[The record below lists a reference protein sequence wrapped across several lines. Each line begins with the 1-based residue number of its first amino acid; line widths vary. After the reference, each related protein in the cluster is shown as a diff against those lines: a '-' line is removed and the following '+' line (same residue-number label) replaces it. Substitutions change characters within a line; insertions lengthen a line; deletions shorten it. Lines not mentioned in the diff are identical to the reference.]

1 MKFAIGHVRVSSNKQ
16 FDHGDSIEAQKQRIE
31 EAAARR
37 DFTIVRWFVEHYS
50 GRKDQRMVID
60 DMLVYLANNQDDVR
74 AVFIYQINRFTRA
87 GGDNYLYLRKQLYDL
102 DTELIDTHGII
113 QKSQNSLAHLGFSY
127 EWSNQS
133 PSRLA
138 EVMVAENA
146 YSGGRDILTR
156 TIGQQ
161 IRLTKKGYQCRPA
174 NIGYKNVKIMNED
187 GKKRPIMVPDEIESP
202 WFKTMFE
209 LRADGQFSD
218 QEICNRVNAMGYKS
232 RRYIRRDP
240 KTRKVIGTTGELPL
254 IPKKLDEYITHTIYC
269 GVRVEKWTNYEP
281 IKTPFP
287 GLVSIDLFN
296 RANRGKVYIY
306 ENKNGSLVVEYNKRK
321 HRRSPDNPDFLLR
334 HVVNCPH
341 CQSPFMG
348 SFSTNKFGKPFGYY
362 HCARKHKRLAVA
374 KPVFESTVGKY
385 LEQIEFKPVFLGLF
399 KETIREV
406 WQEKNK
412 SAQVEVQ
419 AATDHV
425 DGLRARQDML
435 MEKIEQLNSPV
446 VIRKLENE
454 VDELEVLIK
463 KASQHKDKFEVKI
476 DQIEAYF
483 EFAKNL
489 LEHPYDCSQNAPA
502 RVKLEKVWG
511 FIFKSTPTY
520 EELKSGTPRL
530 SLLYRLAQ
538 ASDLSKKELAYQAR
552 KNWNFFEE
560 DIQRFLFG
568 TS

>member
-31 EAAARR
+31 ESAARR
-37 DFTIVRWFVEHYS
+37 GFAIVRWFVEHYS

-60 DMLVYLANNQDDVR
+60 DMLEYLADNQDDVR

-102 DTELIDTHGII
+102 GAELIDTHGII
-113 QKSQNSLAHLGFSY
+113 QKNQNTLAHLGFSY
-127 EWSNQS
+127 EWSIQS

-174 NIGYKNVKIMNED
+174 NIGYKNVKIMTED
-187 GKKRPIMVPDEIESP
+187 GKKRPIMVPDEVEAP
-202 WFKTMFE
+202 WFKKMFE

-218 QEICNRVNAMGYKS
+218 QEICDRVNAMGYKS
-232 RRYIRRDP
+232 RRMIRRDP
-240 KTRKVIGTTGELPL
+240 KTRKVIGTTGELSL
-254 IPKKLDEYITHTIYC
+254 VPKKLNEYIVLSIYC
-269 GVRVEKWTNYEP
+269 GVRIEKWTNYEP
-281 IKTPFP
+281 VKTPFP
-287 GLVSIDLFN
+287 GLVSINTFN

-321 HRRSPDNPDFLLR
+321 HRRSPDNPSFLLR
-334 HVVNCPH
+334 HVVNCSL

-385 LEQIEFKPVFLGLF
+385 LEQIRFKPAFLGLF

-419 AATDHV
+419 AANDHV
-425 DGLRARQDML
+425 DALKARQDML
-435 MEKIEQLNSPV
+435 VEKIEQLNSPV
-446 VIRKLENE
+446 VIHRLENE
-454 VDELEVLIK
+454 IDDLEVLIK
-463 KASQHKDKFEVKI
+463 KASQHKEQFEVKI

-511 FIFKSTPTY
+511 FIFKTTPTY

-538 ASDLSKKELAYQAR
+538 ASDLDKNELAYQAR
-552 KNWNFFEE
+552 KNWNFFEQ
-560 DIQRFLFG
+560 DIHRFLFG